1 MRGGAHR
8 IGLDSTIQIIHSLRA
23 VLTERRRIRACS
35 SLFSTCRLS
44 ERVKEP
50 AHLASAIRR
59 QYVANNMAATT
70 KNSVWMHFGSRL
82 LQHVRLHRGV
92 DRPTK
97 IMSSLK
103 QTMRL
108 LQLVALLAC
117 RGRVSYRW
125 STPFRVTV
133 F

>member
-23 VLTERRRIRACS
+23 VLTGTTPHP
-35 SLFSTCRLS
+35 SLQLALQHMPTF

-97 IMSSLK
+97 K
-103 QTMRL
+103 
-108 LQLVALLAC
+108 
-117 RGRVSYRW
+117 
-125 STPFRVTV
+125 
-133 F
+133 